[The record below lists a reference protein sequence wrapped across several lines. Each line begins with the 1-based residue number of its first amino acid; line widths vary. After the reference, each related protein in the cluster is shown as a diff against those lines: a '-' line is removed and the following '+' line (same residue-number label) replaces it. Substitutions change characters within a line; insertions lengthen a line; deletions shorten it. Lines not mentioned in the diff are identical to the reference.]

1 MRACV
6 RACRISGLSSI
17 LRYSLLGCRS
27 PLSFF
32 PSLFLSQKACYIS
45 LSLSPL
51 GLCLF
56 LCDSF
61 MKLDPMMA
69 LLLLPVT
76 FFLRPFPLFFN
87 FFLSFY
93 TVAAVVVSVTETKN
107 APLMFVLTF
116 EPEGP
121 WSWPSRFPKRE
132 RERQRE
138 RERERERG
146 WRAIDLP
153 TDCTTCFLSWSHACM
168 QQQQLLLLGSSDQRI
183 SSVIRFNFVMMR
195 AGRRENTVYCSTL
208 ARSCLYNKRLDTEKK
223 ERDTTAVVI

>member
-32 PSLFLSQKACYIS
+32 PSLFLSQKACYISLS

-132 RERQRE
+132 RERE
-138 RERERERG
+138 REGGAQSIYRPTVQRVSYLGRMLACSNSSCYCWGQAISASAPSSDSTLEWCEQGEERTRSI
-146 WRAIDLP
+146 AV
-153 TDCTTCFLSWSHACM
+153 
-168 QQQQLLLLGSSDQRI
+168 LLLGPVYTTKDL
-183 SSVIRFNFVMMR
+183 IR
-195 AGRRENTVYCSTL
+195 RRKRETL
-208 ARSCLYNKRLDTEKK
+208 QQ
-223 ERDTTAVVI
+223 